1 MKKQSMDYRK
11 WLNLKHTYRPVRIVD
26 YIKMLQ
32 LHILRHLTDTTIAG
46 YIIIHNYYIQKL

>member
-1 MKKQSMDYRK
+1 MDYRK